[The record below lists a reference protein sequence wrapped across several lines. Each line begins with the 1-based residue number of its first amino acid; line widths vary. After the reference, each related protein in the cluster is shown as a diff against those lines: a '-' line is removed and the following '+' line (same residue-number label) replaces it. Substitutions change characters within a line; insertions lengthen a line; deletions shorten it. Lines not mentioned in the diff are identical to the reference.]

1 MATFKN
7 EVLVR
12 VYIVVFAVVLVG
24 VAIFAKAVRI
34 SMVEGKFWR
43 DKIENQYFQMRKVEA
58 GRGNIL
64 ASNGGLLATS
74 LPYFELAFDPNSSG
88 MTDADFDLNIDS
100 LAYCLAT
107 YVDQSF
113 TPEGMRDYLI
123 EMRKAKKQYIP
134 IKKEANYEE
143 YEQISQFPLFRMGQ
157 FKGGFIAIPKFKRKH
172 PYGMLASRTIGYDR
186 KYSTAIG
193 LEGYYEEVL
202 DGEQG
207 EQLMRRLT
215 KDIWIPVNNFSKIDP
230 TGGLDIK
237 TTLDVDIQD
246 VAEGSL
252 LAALKS
258 HNAEYG
264 VALVMDVKTGGIRA
278 IANLGRT
285 KKGKIWE
292 TYNHAV
298 GTSTEPGSTFK
309 LASMMALLEDK
320 KVQLDDSIYLDKG
333 RATFFNQ
340 VMVDASKHGLDSTT
354 VRHAFEI
361 SSNVAI
367 AKLVQE
373 HYGDEVEAAEFIERL
388 KQFNLNHKTGVE
400 INGEADPYIKEAYST
415 EDNWSGL
422 SLPWMAHGY
431 ELKLTPLQ
439 LLSFYNTVAND
450 GRQMKPYLVSE
461 TQKFGETV
469 ERFPPKVVKK
479 QIASK
484 KTIRLAQ
491 ELLEGVVLNGTA
503 KRYQTD
509 RYTFAGKTG
518 TAQINYKRSNG
529 KTTVGG
535 YQSSFVGYFPTEDPV
550 YSCIVVIYKPKN
562 GRYYGSDVALP
573 VFRSIADKIFTLKPD
588 LFERFEEETWV
599 QSAKATKGNIGAQS
613 DFKYLFDEIDVDYEP
628 NKSAEFVV
636 VDQDSTEQLHFL
648 NKDIQVEQVPSVVGM
663 GLRDAVYVLENLGL
677 RVEVNGSGKVVN
689 QSIRSGT
696 MLRGQTVALRLN

>member
-186 KYSTAIG
+186 KYSTSIG

-252 LAALKS
+252 LAALKE

-309 LASMMALLEDK
+309 LASMMALIEDK

-373 HYGDEVEAAEFIERL
+373 HYGDEDEAAEFIERL
-388 KQFNLNHKTGVE
+388 KQFNLDHRTGVE
-400 INGEADPYIKEAYST
+400 INGEADPYIKEAFST

-479 QIASK
+479 QIASR

-503 KRYQTD
+503 KRYQTN

-613 DFKYLFDEIDVDYEP
+613 DFKYLFDAIDVDYEP

-636 VDQDSTEQLHFL
+636 IDQDSTEQLQFL
-648 NKDIQVEQVPSVVGM
+648 NKNIQVEQVPSVVGM

>member
-186 KYSTAIG
+186 KYSTSIG

-252 LAALKS
+252 LAALKE

-309 LASMMALLEDK
+309 LASMMALIEDK

-373 HYGDEVEAAEFIERL
+373 HYGDEDEAAEFIERL
-388 KQFNLNHKTGVE
+388 KQFNLNHRTGVE
-400 INGEADPYIKEAYST
+400 INGEADPYIKEAFST

-479 QIASK
+479 QIASR

-503 KRYQTD
+503 KRYQTN

-613 DFKYLFDEIDVDYEP
+613 DFKYLFDAIDVDYEP

-636 VDQDSTEQLHFL
+636 IDQDSTEQLQFL
-648 NKDIQVEQVPSVVGM
+648 NKNIQVEQVPSVVGM

>member
-186 KYSTAIG
+186 KYSTSIG

-252 LAALKS
+252 LAALKE

-309 LASMMALLEDK
+309 LASMMALIEDK

-373 HYGDEVEAAEFIERL
+373 HYGDEDEAAEFIERL
-388 KQFNLNHKTGVE
+388 KQFNLDHRTGVE
-400 INGEADPYIKEAYST
+400 INGEADPYIKEAFST

-479 QIASK
+479 QIASR

-503 KRYQTD
+503 KRYQTN

-613 DFKYLFDEIDVDYEP
+613 DFKYLFDAMDVDYQP
-628 NKSAEFVV
+628 NKSTEFVV
-636 VDQDSTEQLHFL
+636 IDQDSTEQLQFL
-648 NKDIQVEQVPSVVGM
+648 NKNIQVEQVPSVVGM

>member
-123 EMRKAKKQYIP
+123 EMRNAKKQYIP

-186 KYSTAIG
+186 KYSTSIG

-252 LAALKS
+252 LAALKE

-309 LASMMALLEDK
+309 LASMMALIEDK

-373 HYGDEVEAAEFIERL
+373 HYGDEDEAAEFIERL
-388 KQFNLNHKTGVE
+388 KQFNLDHRTGVE
-400 INGEADPYIKEAYST
+400 INGEADPYIKEAFST

-479 QIASK
+479 QIASR

-503 KRYQTD
+503 KRYQTN

-613 DFKYLFDEIDVDYEP
+613 DFKYLFDAIDVDYEP

-636 VDQDSTEQLHFL
+636 IDQDSTEQLQFL
-648 NKDIQVEQVPSVVGM
+648 NKNIQVEQVPSVVGM